1 MNQIFMR
8 LASLALPLV
17 LVLSA
22 CTPSPATTQAQPTEA
37 PAAKATEAPPA
48 APATVGRLKVI
59 ATFSFLGDFV
69 QNIAGD
75 KVELTTLVGPEGD
88 THDYEPVP
96 SDSKALADA
105 AIIFEDG
112 LGFES
117 WLNNLY
123 TASGSKAV
131 RVVVSEGVKMREIE
145 KDGKKETDPHIW
157 HNVDNAMQMVK
168 NIEAGLSAA
177 DAANAAIYKANAEA
191 YLTKLAA
198 LGKEVEAEVAKLPK
212 DKRNLVT
219 SHDALG
225 YYADRYGFEVIGSVI
240 ASVSTEAGEPS
251 AADFVKIVEAIKA
264 TNTKAIFLESITNP
278 ALIERVA
285 KEAGI
290 VVGPELFTD
299 SLGKPGS
306 AGATYSDAVRHNT
319 KALVSA
325 LGGSN

>member
-1 MNQIFMR
+1 MNQFLKR
-8 LASLALPLV
+8 LASLAFPVALA
-17 LVLSA
+17 LSA
-22 CTPSPATTQAQPTEA
+22 CAPPPASAPQPTAPTVA
-37 PAAKATEAPPA
+37 PAAVTDTPTA
-48 APATVGRLKVI
+48 APAIASKLKVI

-75 KVELTTLVGPEGD
+75 KVELKTLVGPEGD
-88 THDYEPVP
+88 THEYEPVP
-96 SDSKALADA
+96 SDSKALANA

-123 TASGSKAV
+123 TAAGSKAV
-131 RVVVSEGVKMREIE
+131 RVVVSEGVKPREIE
-145 KDGKKETDPHIW
+145 EGGKKETDPHIW

-168 NIEAGLSAA
+168 NIEAGLSKA
-177 DAANAAIYKANAEA
+177 DAANAATYKANAEA
-191 YLTKLAA
+191 YLQKLTA

-212 DKRNLVT
+212 DKRKLVT

-225 YYADRYGFEVIGSVI
+225 YYADRYGFEIIGSVI
-240 ASVSTEAGEPS
+240 ASISTEAGEPS
-251 AADFVKIVEAIKA
+251 AADFAKIVEAIKA
-264 TNTKAIFLESITNP
+264 TGTKAIFLESITNP
-278 ALIERVA
+278 ALVERVA

-306 AGATYSDAVRHNT
+306 DGATYIDAVRHNT

-325 LGGSN
+325 LGG